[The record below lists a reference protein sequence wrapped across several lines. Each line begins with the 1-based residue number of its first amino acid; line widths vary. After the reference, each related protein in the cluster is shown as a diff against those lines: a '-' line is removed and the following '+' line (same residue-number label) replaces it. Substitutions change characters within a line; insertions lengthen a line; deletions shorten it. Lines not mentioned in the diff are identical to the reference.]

1 MKTEITNIADI
12 NTYITEPIKAK
23 ENLAT
28 NIISLMG
35 PMVDETIRERKD
47 KLTKNN
53 RQLKMIVNNI
63 DEMKD
68 QLQELINKHKFLTLK
83 KSLIDIIE
91 KLISSGLIYQST
103 LTVEAKQILMNIN
116 KLKSQEIITNYK
128 KLSLILDKENKDN

>member
-47 KLTKNN
+47 KFTKNN

-63 DEMKD
+63 EEMKD

-103 LTVEAKQILMNIN
+103 LTVEVKQILMNIN